1 MSRYDWRLLINLKD
15 LPKKKPDYE
24 KDYIFNRSNLR
35 ICIYKEGVCV
45 HWYKTSVE
53 NGWNPD
59 SVSGRKYFN
68 DAIRKANL
76 LYALQYGKGLVIKKY
91 TVWCGYIVRTI
102 EEKDSPDFPYMCS
115 MMQGVDYAVEP
126 EEFGSRGIFGNTA
139 IMDHVALGKWSDDHS
154 DEKKIALYA
163 YLQSRGRYF
172 EVDRFLNL
180 WTAMNAVYCHIC
192 NEHKREIER
201 RAETISDEELAPLVA
216 DEQAIKRDLKKLMS
230 SEEIPD
236 KESAKKILAR
246 RKLISAYTA
255 AEHADG
261 EQRSYL
267 LRLAHQM
274 KSIPY
279 RSQGGVA
286 GKLEQFLKD
295 VHKDYYSVHIER
307 HNLKDG
313 RVKYTSQKLYERVMG
328 IQNGEWSEKE
338 EELFAELA
346 AHIEGFGITLFAF
359 MTFDMPYMERNKL
372 IHGSEA
378 TLLLADYYQINRIAC
393 LNYFMDRF
401 LAEYIPYL
409 FDEEKTEEMISIINP
424 FIYNRRKQDENTKG
438 TLASL
443 RKIIPKEKRKEQKWL
458 DGEWE

>member
-1 MSRYDWRLLINLKD
+1 
-15 LPKKKPDYE
+15 
-24 KDYIFNRSNLR
+24 
-35 ICIYKEGVCV
+35 
-45 HWYKTSVE
+45 
-53 NGWNPD
+53 
-59 SVSGRKYFN
+59 
-68 DAIRKANL
+68 
-76 LYALQYGKGLVIKKY
+76 
-91 TVWCGYIVRTI
+91 
-102 EEKDSPDFPYMCS
+102 
-115 MMQGVDYAVEP
+115 
-126 EEFGSRGIFGNTA
+126 
-139 IMDHVALGKWSDDHS
+139 
-154 DEKKIALYA
+154 
-163 YLQSRGRYF
+163 
-172 EVDRFLNL
+172 
-180 WTAMNAVYCHIC
+180 MNAVYCHIC

-274 KSIPY
+274 KDIPY

>member
-24 KDYIFNRSNLR
+24 KDYVFNRSNLR

-45 HWYKTSVE
+45 HWYKTSNV

-59 SVSGRKYFN
+59 SFSGRKYFN

-76 LYALQYGKGLVIKKY
+76 LYALQYGKGLEIKKY
-91 TVWCGYIVRTI
+91 TVWCGSVIRTI
-102 EEKDSPDFPYMCS
+102 EEKDSEDFPYMCS

-201 RAETISDEELAPLVA
+201 RAESISDEELAPLVS
-216 DEQAIKRDLKKLMS
+216 DEQTIKRDLKKLMS

-274 KSIPY
+274 KDIPY

-313 RVKYTSQKLYERVMG
+313 RVKYTSQKLYDRVMG